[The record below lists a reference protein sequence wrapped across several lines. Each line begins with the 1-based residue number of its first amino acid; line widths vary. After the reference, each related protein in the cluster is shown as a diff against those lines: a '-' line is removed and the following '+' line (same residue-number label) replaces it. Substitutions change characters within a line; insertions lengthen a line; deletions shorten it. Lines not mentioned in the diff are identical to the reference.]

1 LKGTVMKR
9 RWILMTLLV
18 LAVAGCESRDCER
31 VKTAKGDEICREDSE
46 HLQGL
51 KRPEP
56 DDSGN
61 GNNNAETPKED

>member
-1 LKGTVMKR
+1 MKR

-18 LAVAGCESRDCER
+18 LAAVGCESRDCER
-31 VKTAKGDEICREDSE
+31 VKTAKGDEICREDAE

-56 DDSGN
+56 DDSAN
-61 GNNNAETPKED
+61 ENHSSEARKEE

>member
-1 LKGTVMKR
+1 MKCQL
-9 RWILMTLLV
+9 ILIALLI

-31 VKTAKGDEICREDSE
+31 AKTAKGDEICREDAE

-56 DDSGN
+56 DDSAN
-61 GNNNAETPKED
+61 ENHSSEARKEE